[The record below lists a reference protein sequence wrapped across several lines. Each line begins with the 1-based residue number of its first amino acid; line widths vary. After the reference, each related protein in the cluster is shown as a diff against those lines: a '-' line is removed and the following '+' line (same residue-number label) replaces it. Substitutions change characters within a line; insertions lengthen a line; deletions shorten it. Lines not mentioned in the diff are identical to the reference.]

1 MVHLKGARGQA
12 LGDEQVFRESVIMG
26 LACVYH
32 GFTKW
37 MTGLR
42 SDSRGAV
49 VQAVVFPGLRMWDEI
64 SFFPPST
71 EQYAAVYF
79 SLQKNLHCVV

>member
-1 MVHLKGARGQA
+1 
-12 LGDEQVFRESVIMG
+12 
-26 LACVYH
+26 
-32 GFTKW
+32 

-64 SFFPPST
+64 SFFSPST